1 MKKVLCGLVIAI
13 MMTGSGYAET
23 VGDNIK
29 SLESIKLKGKKGK
42 PGAFIKTYCVYDYLF
57 IGFANFEHIQT
68 HSQHFSIQDGKSMP
82 TKCSG
87 YSEKE
92 NALFGSHLT
101 RDNIKLL
108 ESLKMD
114 GIPRGLIKTICVYGY
129 LFIGFVSLD
138 PVQTHSQH
146 FSVQDD
152 KFLPTKC

>member
-1 MKKVLCGLVIAI
+1 MKKVICGLLIALVT
-13 MMTGSGYAET
+13 TGGGYAEK
-23 VGDNIK
+23 VSDNIQL
-29 SLESIKLKGKKGK
+29 LESIRIKGK
-42 PGAFIKTYCVYDYLF
+42 PGAFIKTYCIYDYLF
-57 IGFANFEHIQT
+57 IGFATVEPYQA
-68 HSQHFSIQDGKSMP
+68 HSQHFSIQGGKSMP

-87 YSEKE
+87 YAEKE
-92 NALFGSHLT
+92 NALFGSHLA

-114 GIPRGLIKTICVYGY
+114 GLPRGFIKTICVYGY
-129 LFIGFVSLD
+129 LFIGFVSMD